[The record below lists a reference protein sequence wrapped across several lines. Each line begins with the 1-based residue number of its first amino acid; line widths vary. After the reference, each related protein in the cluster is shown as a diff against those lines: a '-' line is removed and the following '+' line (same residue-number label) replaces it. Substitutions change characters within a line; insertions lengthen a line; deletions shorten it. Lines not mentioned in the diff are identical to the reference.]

1 MEIRYLSEQDSLY
14 EVSNVYEQ
22 SWKYAY
28 KGIIPQEYLDAIPA
42 GRWANVGLKSKMSN
56 LVALEDR
63 CIIGTLGFC
72 KSRWEAYD
80 GYGEIVSIYLLPQ
93 YMGKGYGSAL
103 LECALDGLGR
113 LGFRQVLLW
122 VLEDNMRARAFYEKC
137 GFTPT
142 EEYMTES
149 FAGRELREQLYILRD

>member
-1 MEIRYLSEQDSLY
+1 
-14 EVSNVYEQ
+14 
-22 SWKYAY
+22 
-28 KGIIPQEYLDAIPA
+28 
-42 GRWANVGLKSKMSN
+42 
-56 LVALEDR
+56 
-63 CIIGTLGFC
+63 
-72 KSRWEAYD
+72 
-80 GYGEIVSIYLLPQ
+80 
-93 YMGKGYGSAL
+93 MGKGYGSAL
-103 LECALDGLGR
+103 LECALDELGR